1 MTDLA
6 SQIRSDLNNF
16 LKAKDE
22 VAVSALRLL
31 LSNVHNAQIAK
42 RDKLTDE
49 EVAGEIAKDAKRHRE
64 SIEAYR
70 AANRDDLV
78 EKETRELAI
87 LEKYLP
93 KQLSPDELS
102 KIVDEEIKVLGAG
115 EIKDMGRVM
124 SAVMARVKGQADG
137 ALVSAIVKSKLSP

>member
-1 MTDLA
+1 M
-6 SQIRSDLNNF
+6 
-16 LKAKDE
+16 
-22 VAVSALRLL
+22 
-31 LSNVHNAQIAK
+31 
-42 RDKLTDE
+42 
-49 EVAGEIAKDAKRHRE
+49 
-64 SIEAYR
+64 
-70 AANRDDLV
+70 V

-102 KIVDEEIKVLGAG
+102 KIVDEEIKVLGAV